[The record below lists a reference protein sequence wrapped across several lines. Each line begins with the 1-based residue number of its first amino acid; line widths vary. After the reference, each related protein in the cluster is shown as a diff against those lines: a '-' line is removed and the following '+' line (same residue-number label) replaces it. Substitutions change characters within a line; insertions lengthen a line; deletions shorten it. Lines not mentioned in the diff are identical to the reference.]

1 MAYSRRLDFMFCE
14 LCGTMLSLNSTK
26 YAQCSLCG
34 SKRKAKEICGRE
46 ICLTA
51 TAKDIQR
58 ELGIKPFVKAGGLYI
73 DFDGE
78 EEVRHATTRRTCEK
92 CGHPELE
99 YYTRQTRSA
108 DEGETAF
115 YHCRK
120 CGHRFKEG

>member
-1 MAYSRRLDFMFCE
+1 MQNSL
-14 LCGTMLSLNSTK
+14 TINSML
-26 YAQCSLCG
+26 
-34 SKRKAKEICGRE
+34 
-46 ICLTA
+46 
-51 TAKDIQR
+51 DIQR
-58 ELGIKPFVKAGGLYI
+58 ELGIKPFVKADGLYI
-73 DFDGE
+73 DFEGE
-78 EEVRHATTRRTCEK
+78 EEVRRATTRRTCEK